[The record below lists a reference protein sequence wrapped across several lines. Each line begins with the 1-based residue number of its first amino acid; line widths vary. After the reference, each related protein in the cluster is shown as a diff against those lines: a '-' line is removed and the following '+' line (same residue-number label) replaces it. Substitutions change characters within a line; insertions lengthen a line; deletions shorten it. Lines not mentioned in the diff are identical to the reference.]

1 MTLALAL
8 TIPLMDDEPTI
19 YFASRL
25 AARNFQD
32 GRKLGSDMAF
42 RFIALERGCHK
53 AIAQLAEV
61 SGADFDRLLR
71 NSPKPMGGN
80 LDLGGQEL
88 GVKSRHLSRLFICPA
103 CLQADV
109 DRGDLDPT
117 VAIRSR
123 IQWTLRAIGTCIDHG
138 IALTP
143 VAEEKNQHIRHDWT
157 KLVAPILK
165 DLPALMD
172 RAVRR
177 PASKLE
183 LYLVDRL
190 NNGTAGSWL
199 DRLPF
204 FAAEQ
209 TAHLFGCA
217 ALFGNAAVRDLN
229 DEQKYAAGD
238 AGFEIVRN
246 GSVGIENFL
255 SKLHAKFVPNN
266 KNFSPY
272 RAYGR
277 VYTRLS
283 LLADDPAFREVRDI
297 VVEHAPSKFPLG
309 PGDEIMGVGINAR
322 QFHSV
327 WSLSKQFRC
336 SWKRIEH
343 IMIAA
348 GFSVNRQPNGQ
359 EAMFEA
365 SQAEATVERAMQ
377 SVSLLEA
384 QERLGASESIMN
396 AVLDS
401 GRLKRHRVD
410 QGYHGLRFY
419 SDDLDEFLQIL
430 MDGTEPVIQPTSE
443 MVTLKSATARTRCK
457 IAKIIRMIID
467 KKLRWVGHHVGLT
480 GLASLLV
487 YPADVAAALG
497 RTPPEGLSVPEA
509 SQKLRIAPPTLRK
522 LAALHLIASRKVLD
536 PLSGLSRLRF
546 STADVDRFDEQ
557 YVTLWNLSKKLSRGV
572 TRLRRELDALNVMPV
587 PGMDG
592 LHSTFY
598 LRSDV
603 AIYR

>member
-1 MTLALAL
+1 
-8 TIPLMDDEPTI
+8 MDDEPTI

-88 GVKSRHLSRLFICPA
+88 SVKSRHLSRLFICPA

-109 DRGDLDPT
+109 DRGHLDPT
-117 VAIRSR
+117 VAIRGR

-138 IALTP
+138 IALIP
-143 VAEEKNQHIRHDWT
+143 VADEKNQHVRHDWT

-165 DLPALMD
+165 DLPALTD

-190 NNGTAGSWL
+190 KNGTAGSWL

-246 GSVGIENFL
+246 GSDGIEDFL

-277 VYTRLS
+277 VYTRLA

-327 WSLSKQFRC
+327 WSLSKQFGC

-348 GFSVNRQPNGQ
+348 GLPVERQRNGQ
-359 EAMFEA
+359 EAMFES
-365 SQAEATVERAMQ
+365 SQAETVVERAMQ

-384 QERLGASESIMN
+384 QARLGASESIMN

-419 SDDLDEFLQIL
+419 SDDLDEFSQIL
-430 MDGTEPVIQPTSE
+430 MDGTEPVVQPTSE

-522 LAALHLIASRKVLD
+522 LAALHLIASRKVRD

-546 STADVDRFDEQ
+546 STADVDRFDEE
-557 YVTLWNLSKKLSRGV
+557 YVTLWNLSKKLRRGV
-572 TRLRRELDALNVMPV
+572 TRLRRELDALNVMPIA
-587 PGMDG
+587 GMDG